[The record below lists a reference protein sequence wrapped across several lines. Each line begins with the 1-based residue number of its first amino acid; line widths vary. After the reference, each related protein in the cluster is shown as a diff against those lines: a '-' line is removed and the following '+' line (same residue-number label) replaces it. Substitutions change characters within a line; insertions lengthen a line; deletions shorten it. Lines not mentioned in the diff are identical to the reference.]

1 MLPHGSKKIIAERT
15 KCSYVMI
22 RKVLSGNAKGKSQFR
37 IINEAIMLLIELK
50 QEEIKK
56 IQNEIAELESCKP

>member
-22 RKVLSGNAKGKSQFR
+22 RKVLSGNAKGKRQYH
-37 IINEAIMLLIELK
+37 IINEAIKLLIEIK
-50 QEEIKK
+50 QAEIKK
-56 IQNEIAELESCKP
+56 IETEITELESCKP